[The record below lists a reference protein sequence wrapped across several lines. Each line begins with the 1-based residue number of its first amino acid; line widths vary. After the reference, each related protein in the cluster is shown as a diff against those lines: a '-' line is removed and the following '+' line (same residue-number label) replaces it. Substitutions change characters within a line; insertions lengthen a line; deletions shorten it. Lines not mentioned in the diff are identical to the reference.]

1 MPDHSVAVRHLR
13 SADPVMESIIERVGP
28 CMLGHATDRGG
39 PALDHYGALVRS
51 IVGQQVS
58 VAAARS
64 MVARLHERFG
74 GRTPTPAQIL
84 ADDPEELRLAA
95 GLSRS
100 KARFLRDLAEHVES
114 GALVLEELD
123 DLPDA
128 EVAERLVQVR
138 GIGQWTVDMFL
149 IFHLGRP
156 DVLPVG
162 DLGLRRAAVLAY
174 RLRKLPEPPRLT
186 RLARPWRPW
195 RSVASWYLWA
205 SLRVQ
210 PA

>member
-1 MPDHSVAVRHLR
+1 
-13 SADPVMESIIERVGP
+13 MESIIERVGP
-28 CMLGHATDRGG
+28 CRLGDPTDRGG

-58 VAAARS
+58 VHAARS
-64 MVARLHERFG
+64 MLTRLHQRFG
-74 GRTPTPAQIL
+74 GRTPTPEQIL
-84 ADDPEELRLAA
+84 ADDPEALRAAA

-100 KARFLRDLAEHVES
+100 KTAFLRDLAEAVAS

-123 DLPDA
+123 DLSDA
-128 EVAERLVQVR
+128 EVAKRLVAVR

-162 DLGLRRAAVLAY
+162 DLGLRRAAQLAY
-174 RLRKLPEPPRLT
+174 SLRKLPEPPRLV

-195 RSVASWYLWA
+195 RSVATWYLWA